1 MMPKNLSVQSSYMI
15 CDCRGVS
22 ISPPRSRTRSNLIGF
37 SQAKGKNGLV
47 KVRVPR
53 GMVRRRDK
61 QKQAQTDK
69 ESNGDLSTDSAFEL
83 EKTHMRR
90 AMMPYVSRENHEG
103 KTDFSAGESE
113 DSDVEKGRPGSSH
126 RT

>member
-22 ISPPRSRTRSNLIGF
+22 VSLPRSRTRSNLIGF

-47 KVRVPR
+47 RARVPR
-53 GMVRRRDK
+53 GVVRRRNK